1 MKQISKLL
9 AVLLSLSLLCCAGL
23 ALGEE
28 QEEPAPQP
36 AIDLSGMEVKDLL
49 RLRHDIGE
57 ELYSR
62 GEAQVVTAGSYL
74 VGRDIAPGSYILT
87 PHNGNENYLG
97 FSWDFVIY
105 TDEKAQGALE
115 RAETDYH
122 EALKA
127 ALAAQEAGEEAVFPE
142 PVDVGAYR
150 LQQETCTNAVS
161 MRITLEEGQVFTLGY
176 WRLFDKT
183 VEVVIEKTQG
193 LFME

>member
-1 MKQISKLL
+1 MKNFSRWL
-9 AVLLSLSLLCCAGL
+9 AALLSLSLLCCAGL
-23 ALGEE
+23 ALAEE
-28 QEEPAPQP
+28 AEAQP
-36 AIDLSGMEVKDLL
+36 GIDLKGMEIRDLL

-62 GEAQVVTAGSYL
+62 GESQVITAGTYL

-97 FSWDFVIY
+97 FSWDFTIY
-105 TDEKAQGALE
+105 ADEKAEGALKQ
-115 RAETDYH
+115 AEHDYH
-122 EALKA
+122 EALKK
-127 ALAAQEAGEEAVFPE
+127 ALADQEAGEAAVFPD
-142 PVDVGAYR
+142 PVEVTAYR

-161 MRITLEEGQVFTLGY
+161 MRITLEEGQVFVLSY
-176 WRLFDKT
+176 WRLFDKN